1 MPCLVKQKEI
11 TEKKPIPN
19 EDNELVTLKDG
30 QQIDESMNGENTL
43 RENGVKLF
51 ALKKGIPFSTKTIK
65 LKV

>member
-30 QQIDESMNGENTL
+30 QQIDESMNGKNTL

-51 ALKKGIPFSTKTIK
+51 ALKKGIPFSTKR
-65 LKV
+65 

>member
-43 RENGVKLF
+43 LENCVKLF